1 MAMPVYVFWKEFL
14 EVFPEA
20 KVVHYPREVEA
31 WQRSSQVQLKEL
43 IKVKR
48 FPDEISYFFMRFFA
62 PETYRCHLWQ
72 DRCNKLIIGQE
83 VDGFYTLKNG
93 RMQAD
98 QLLNGV
104 RYRTHN
110 ADVELNCPKE
120 KILVLSKTTFNWE
133 TICAFVG
140 KPIPTDDQGQP
151 IDFPHVNKAGAFAK
165 DAFKKADAPLVK
177 LYKKEVI
184 ENTIKYLTGALLGY
198 GLYRY
203 RDHVIEGLKSYK
215 LALNWK

>member
-72 DRCNKLIIGQE
+72 DRCNKLIVGQE
-83 VDGFYTLKNG
+83 FDGFYTLKNG

-120 KILVLSKTTFNWE
+120 KILVLSKTTVRSCNCLKVLF
-133 TICAFVG
+133 G
-140 KPIPTDDQGQP
+140 KDLSSFFAQQTLPSTPPSPYLQLGNDLRLCRQTHPYRRPRPTHRVSPRQQSWS
-151 IDFPHVNKAGAFAK
+151 
-165 DAFKKADAPLVK
+165 LCQRR
-177 LYKKEVI
+177 LQE
-184 ENTIKYLTGALLGY
+184 
-198 GLYRY
+198 
-203 RDHVIEGLKSYK
+203 S
-215 LALNWK
+215 